1 MTFVEAAQIVLPVL
15 FVAALVQGATGFGFG
30 LVGLGLLGALLAEFT
45 DASVVLAVPCL
56 TLTVAMLW
64 RLRRQ
69 VELRRIAPLVVAAV
83 VAIPAGVFA
92 LKAARPEALYLV
104 LGLLLAAAVVQQ
116 AVPHLAAHRWHP
128 LWLGVP
134 CGVLSGLL
142 GGAFNTG
149 GPPVVAYV
157 ASQRFGR
164 FRHVATLQLAFTVFN
179 VTRIANLTGFGLV
192 TWRLALYGLAAVPA
206 VLLGM
211 FLGLRVLRG
220 MSDRALRIIVALA
233 LLLLSVRYLY
243 LAFA

>member
-1 MTFVEAAQIVLPVL
+1 MTFLEAAQVVLPVL

-30 LVGLGLLGALLAEFT
+30 LVGLGLLGTLLAEFT

-64 RLRRQ
+64 RLRRR
-69 VELRRIAPLVVAAV
+69 VELRRMLPLLVTAV
-83 VAIPAGVFA
+83 VCIPVGVLA
-92 LKAARPEALYLV
+92 LKHARPEALYLV
-104 LGLLLAAAVVQQ
+104 LGLLLAAAVIQQ

-128 LWLGVP
+128 VWLGVP

-164 FRHVATLQLAFTVFN
+164 FRHVVTLQFAFTVFN
-179 VTRIANLTGFGLV
+179 VARIINLTAFGLL
-192 TWRLALYGLAAVPA
+192 TWPLVLRGLAAVPA

-211 FLGLRVLRG
+211 FVGLRILSR
-220 MSDRALRIIVALA
+220 MSDRTLRIIVAFA
-233 LLLLSVRYLY
+233 LLLLSARYLY